1 VKTQRE
7 MMFAVGIALGT
18 AAGFVLGTYLAFRIG
33 EHGVESVRRFLERIL
48 GRDGGPKFE
57 YLLQ

>member
-1 VKTQRE
+1 MKTNRDLV
-7 MMFAVGIALGT
+7 FALGIAL
-18 AAGFVLGTYLAFRIG
+18 AVAGGFALGSVVAMHVG
-33 EHGVESVRRFLERIL
+33 EKGVESARRFLERLL